1 MMQRTLASI
10 FLLFFSS
17 PEPSHADDQ
26 EVSVTV
32 TARIPFSCKVSNT
45 TPNLNLGELSRA
57 GAASVSF
64 QVSCNAPFHYALSS
78 RNGSLAQTA
87 GVRAKPPFFSSLPYT
102 VNYSLGTSAGML
114 VDTCLSSNM
123 LATATT
129 CSGRSTSDAIAIQQ
143 TATIG
148 FSWDPHGSFPV
159 AGSYADTVTVT
170 LSAGL

>member
-1 MMQRTLASI
+1 MQRTLASI

-17 PEPSHADDQ
+17 PGPSHADDQ
-26 EVSVTV
+26 DVSVTV
-32 TARIPFSCKVSNT
+32 TARISPSCEVSNA
-45 TPNLNLGELSRA
+45 TPNLNLGDLSRA
-57 GAASVSF
+57 GVASVSF
-64 QVSCNAPFHYALSS
+64 LISCNSPFHYALSS
-78 RNGSLAQTA
+78 RHGSLVRTA
-87 GVRAKPPFFSSLPYT
+87 GVVANPPFFSSLPYT
-102 VNYSLGTSAGML
+102 VTYRLGTSAGML

-143 TATIG
+143 TATVG

-159 AGSYADTVTVT
+159 AGSYADIVTVT